1 MAETLRV
8 EGVTLTRSA
17 QDVLRG
23 VSFSLSSGEK
33 VGLVGRNGA
42 GKTTLLSLLAG
53 AHTPTGGQVLR
64 APGLRVGVLEQTAR
78 WRGTVWEVAAAGLR
92 YVRGLE
98 AALRDA
104 ETRLDSEAQLQA
116 YAELT
121 TLFEGAGGY
130 EAEATLRTY
139 LGRLGFSDADDGRD
153 VSTLSGGERA
163 RLGLARVLAERPDLL
178 LLDEPSS
185 FLDLPTK
192 KWLAETLARSKSALL
207 LASHDR
213 ALLDA
218 VCTRTLHL
226 KDGLVTSYRGGYSRF
241 QAQASHAL
249 ARGLRQAARAAH
261 EKRTL
266 EARIRAQP
274 TLSTRRSLE
283 RRLSRL
289 PDVPRVTP
297 AKETSL
303 TLNAVPV
310 KPNSLLLHARH
321 LLLMRGERPLLQ
333 DVSLRVY
340 AGDKVVVVGPN
351 GSGKT
356 SLLGVL
362 AGIGESDHPEASVQL
377 GRNVKVAVFDQHSR
391 GLEDGVSVGEQLSRN
406 VSEPR
411 ARSLLALVGL
421 AEAFERPP
429 EMLSGGERARAG
441 VALLMASEANL
452 LLLDE
457 PSEQLDIETVEK
469 LQTALQDTDAAVV
482 LVSHDAALVD
492 AVATRVLGLDG
503 GELKEYRGGLA
514 GYYAGTLRLEPD
526 LPEVSG
532 HDESV
537 SVADPETELA
547 ALEDETA
554 ATEDLLADP
563 LRLSERD
570 RGRLERRLRDLVHLR
585 SERYDARLPPPEP
598 RYRVVEAGVV
608 LTTNGDMDGDGQPVV
623 FDSSAGV
630 KVQLFIDDATHIG
643 HLPVLGAQ
651 DSCTLPW
658 AEQALL
664 RGATRLAFEVF
675 GARAV
680 QVQRSE
686 PDETGFAATG
696 FEPVGDGWWVQD
708 RDRYA
713 RREGLLRPEGKPR
726 PRRARRLRYPEWEGW
741 AARRRRQKSKVLK

>member
-1 MAETLRV
+1 MSELVRATAV
-8 EGVTLTRSA
+8 SLTRGA
-17 QDVLRG
+17 QEVLRG
-23 VSFSLSSGEK
+23 VSFALSSGEK

-42 GKTTLLSLLAG
+42 GKTTLLSLIAG
-53 AHTPTGGQVLR
+53 ARTPTDGQVLR
-64 APGLRVGVLEQTAR
+64 APGLRLGVLEQTAR
-78 WRGTVWEVAAAGLR
+78 WRGTLWEVAAAGLS
-92 YVRGLE
+92 YVRGRE

-104 ETRLDSEAQLQA
+104 ETRLESEAQLQT

-130 EAEATLRTY
+130 EAETTLRTY
-139 LGRLGFSDADDGRD
+139 LSRLGFSETDDDRD
-153 VSTLSGGERA
+153 VTTLSGGERA
-163 RLGLARVLAERPDLL
+163 CLGLARVLAERPDLL

-192 KWLAETLARSKSALL
+192 KWLAETLTRLPGTLL

-226 KDGLVTSYRGGYSRF
+226 EGGQVTSYRGGYSRF
-241 QAQASHAL
+241 QAQASHAA

-261 EKRTL
+261 ERRTL
-266 EARIRAQP
+266 EARIRTQP

-289 PDVPRVTP
+289 SDVPRITT
-297 AKETSL
+297 AKKTSL
-303 TLNAVPV
+303 TLNATHV

-321 LLLMRGERPLLQ
+321 LSLTRGQRPLLQ
-333 DVSLRVY
+333 DASLRVY
-340 AGDKVVVVGPN
+340 AGDKVAVVGSN

-356 SLLGVL
+356 SLLELLEGML
-362 AGIGESDHPEASVQL
+362 ESDHPEASVQL
-377 GRNVKVAVFDQHSR
+377 SRGVRVAVFDQHSR
-391 GLEDGVSVGEQLSRN
+391 GLGDGVSVGEQLSRN

-421 AEAFERPP
+421 AEAFDRPP

-441 VALLMASEANL
+441 VALLIASEANL

-457 PSEQLDIETVEK
+457 PSEQLDIDTVEK
-469 LQTALQDTDAAVV
+469 LQIALQDTDAAVV

-526 LPEVSG
+526 LPEVMGS
-532 HDESV
+532 DETV
-537 SVADPETELA
+537 PEPDLEAELA

-570 RGRLERRLRDLVHLR
+570 KGRLERRLRDLIQLR

-598 RYRVVEAGVV
+598 RYRVVEAGIV
-608 LTTNGDMDGDGQPVV
+608 LTTNGGGQPVV
-623 FDSSAGV
+623 FDSSAGRV
-630 KVQLFIDDATHIG
+630 RLYLDAATHIG
-643 HLPVLGAQ
+643 HLLLPTPE
-651 DSCTLPW
+651 DRCTLLW

-664 RGATRLAFEVF
+664 RGAARLAFEVF
-675 GARAV
+675 GARAL
-680 QVQRSE
+680 QVQRE
-686 PDETGFAATG
+686 GDGFALEAAG
-696 FEPVGDGWWVQD
+696 FEAAGDGWWVQD

-713 RREGLLRPEGKPR
+713 RCEGLLRQQGKPR
-726 PRRARRLRYPEWEGW
+726 PRKARRLR
-741 AARRRRQKSKVLK
+741 